1 MSEYGISNGA
11 AADYVKKDGRTK
23 QEPVEQWDPYI
34 LTRERLAAGIALR
47 GKEIA
52 DPRSG
57 FRRFDFETTWIARAR
72 VLASGVLDDYEDY
85 VRVDGWHPG
94 RGGAPAMI
102 TPLALLTGMM
112 LATMANHPQLM
123 VELGSLFYGG
133 LDDDAREL
141 LNLPHPSSKPS
152 GLLHG

>member
-1 MSEYGISNGA
+1 MSEYSISNGA

-23 QEPVEQWDPYI
+23 QEPVEQWEPYI

-85 VRVDGWHPG
+85 VRVDGWHPAV
-94 RGGAPAMI
+94 GA
-102 TPLALLTGMM
+102 LR
-112 LATMANHPQLM
+112 Q
-123 VELGSLFYGG
+123 
-133 LDDDAREL
+133 
-141 LNLPHPSSKPS
+141 
-152 GLLHG
+152 